1 LKRYFIPILLM
12 GLPFALAPLLA
23 LGEMGGAIFACAL
36 MAHVVGADW
45 ILLRPLPAEI
55 RGVAL
60 VALKL
65 AIGIPTALF
74 AIGMVMMMVTLN
86 DDGWMVL
93 PFVLLPALAVWPFVI
108 ISLFQPS
115 SGVVDR

>member
-1 LKRYFIPILLM
+1 
-12 GLPFALAPLLA
+12 
-23 LGEMGGAIFACAL
+23 
-36 MAHVVGADW
+36 
-45 ILLRPLPAEI
+45 
-55 RGVAL
+55 
-60 VALKL
+60 
-65 AIGIPTALF
+65 
-74 AIGMVMMMVTLN
+74 MMVTLN